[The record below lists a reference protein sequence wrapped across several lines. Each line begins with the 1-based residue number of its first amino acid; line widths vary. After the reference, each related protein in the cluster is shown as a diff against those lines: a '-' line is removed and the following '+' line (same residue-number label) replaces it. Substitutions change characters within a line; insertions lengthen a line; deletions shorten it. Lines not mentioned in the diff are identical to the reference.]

1 MKKLLL
7 LIGSVLLLSLP
18 LKADLPGQPANS
30 WVQGKNWYCNN
41 GYEKKENK
49 CVSIFD
55 DSQSQEDLAKEKAAK
70 EKAKKQKA
78 AKDKAAKEKAAKKKA
93 AEEKARKEKAAKEK
107 TELNKTYDL
116 NEINKERLKDLKEL
130 FEEELINEQEYN
142 QKKQE
147 ILDQL

>member
-30 WVQGKNWYCNN
+30 WVHGKNWYCNN
-41 GYEKKENK
+41 GYEKKNNK

-55 DSQSQEDLAKEKAAK
+55 DSQSEENTGKKKSKEDEQKEKAAKEKAAK
-70 EKAKKQKA
+70 EKA
-78 AKDKAAKEKAAKKKA
+78 AK
-93 AEEKARKEKAAKEK
+93 EKARKEKAAKEK
-107 TELNKTYDL
+107 VELNKTYDL

-142 QKKQE
+142 QKKQG
-147 ILDQL
+147 ILDLL